1 MSEANR
7 PQGRLGVVHQAAA
20 HASGGGRYP
29 ADHET
34 YAPAEAILMPATTA
48 DVRVLLER
56 LVAFDTVS
64 RNSNLDLLDF
74 VTGRLARHGVDS
86 MLVRS
91 DDGAKA
97 NLLATIGPAV
107 AGGVVLSGHTDVVPV
122 EGQPWT
128 SDPFRVVEREGR
140 LYGRGT
146 CDMKTFLAIALALV
160 PEMSGLRRPIHLA
173 LSYDE
178 EVGCRGAPRLIEALL
193 EHMPRP
199 AAVIVGEPTE
209 MRVVSAHKGIAVL
222 RTVVTGHEAHS
233 SQTHRGVSAVM
244 TAARLITHLD
254 DCARRR
260 AEHGPFAPGF
270 DPPYTTIHV
279 GTVHGGT
286 AVNIISREC
295 SFAWDIRSIPEDG
308 PETILADFREHCR
321 TVLEPQMRLIGPGSA
336 IETERMVEAPAL
348 AHEDLNPAIELACRL
363 AAVDTTEWVPFA
375 AEAGLFQRAGLPS
388 VICGPGS
395 IDQAHR
401 PDEFITLEQLE
412 AGLGFQRRLIKALS

>member
-1 MSEANR
+1 MLARMS
-7 PQGRLGVVHQAAA
+7 
-20 HASGGGRYP
+20 
-29 ADHET
+29 
-34 YAPAEAILMPATTA
+34 
-48 DVRVLLER
+48 DVLAMLER

-64 RNSNLDLLDF
+64 RNSNLDLIDF
-74 VTGRLARHGVDS
+74 VKGWLARHGVES
-86 MLVRS
+86 LLVQS

-97 NLLATIGPAV
+97 NLLATVGPAV
-107 AGGVVLSGHTDVVPV
+107 PGGVVLSGHTDVVPV

-128 SDPFRVVEREGR
+128 SDPFRVVERSGR

-146 CDMKTFLAIALALV
+146 CDMKAFLAIALALV
-160 PEMSGLRRPIHLA
+160 PEMRGLKRPIHLA

-178 EVGCRGAPRLIEALL
+178 EIGCRGAPRLIEAMLGQL
-193 EHMPRP
+193 PRP

-233 SQTHRGVSAVM
+233 SQTHRGVSAVS

-254 DCARRR
+254 DLARQR
-260 AEHGPFAPGF
+260 AQDGPFLDGF
-270 DPPYTTIHV
+270 EPPYTTIHV

-295 SFAWDIRSIPEDG
+295 SFQWDVRSISEDG
-308 PETILADFREHCR
+308 PEAILEGFREYCR
-321 TVLEPQMRLIGPGSA
+321 TVVEPPMRRIGSGSGVT
-336 IETERMVEAPAL
+336 TELLVEAPAL
-348 AHEDLNPAIELACRL
+348 AHEDHNPAIELACRL
-363 AAVDTTEWVPFA
+363 AAVDTTGRVPFA

-395 IDQAHR
+395 IDQAHQ
-401 PDEFITLEQLE
+401 PDEFITLEQVR
-412 AGLGFQRRLIKALS
+412 AGLGFQRRLIDALS